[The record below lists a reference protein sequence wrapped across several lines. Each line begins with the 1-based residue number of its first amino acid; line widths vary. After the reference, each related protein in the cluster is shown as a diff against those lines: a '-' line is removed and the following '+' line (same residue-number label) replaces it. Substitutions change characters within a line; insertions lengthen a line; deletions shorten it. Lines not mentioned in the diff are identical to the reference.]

1 MYLVARATGYFCLMK
16 YLFLMLALCSCGVV
30 FGQAQAKMDAPSSQ
44 MSWVELE
51 DSAID
56 GSVPVLET
64 ERNPKR
70 AKIRRGVAI
79 LLALAL
85 GPFGVHRLYLGTS
98 EKVPLFYSLTIGG
111 LLILPIVDIFC
122 ILFSKDFE
130 QYQGND
136 RVVMW

>member
-1 MYLVARATGYFCLMK
+1 MYLVARATRYFCLMK
-16 YLFLMLALCSCGVV
+16 YLFWLLALCSCGVV

-51 DSAID
+51 DNAINS
-56 GSVPVLET
+56 SVPVLET
-64 ERNPKR
+64 KRNPKR
-70 AKIRRGVAI
+70 AKIRRGVDI
-79 LLALAL
+79 LLAIAL

-122 ILFSKDFE
+122 ILFTKDFE

>member
-1 MYLVARATGYFCLMK
+1 MK
-16 YLFLMLALCSCGVV
+16 YLFLLLALCSCGVV

-70 AKIRRGVAI
+70 AEIRRGVAI